1 MENTSQLPLLV
12 KGYNTDLNGTTNNTI
27 PVTSASIQWNNV
39 FDSGRGDVI
48 AIDGVETGRPQVYV
62 ADTGATVTVSV
73 AGVQVISGVNAS
85 DFAPYANPGNYF
97 ITPLRQKGGQ
107 TLACNLVGGSGSHG
121 FQVLAFYNNPFA
133 TPEIKQKLY
142 TSRLKRR
149 YQSFTQQVTVNAK
162 NQQSQQF
169 TIPQS
174 QGNVIGVEFVAYL
187 NSTGNLTDLG
197 LSTFSCYI
205 NGTSIFDNVLSI
217 YGMNAC
223 TRPTIFPIV
232 IKGGN
237 TLQFSVDASNCAI
250 NPNFTVGLKI
260 YFDDSND

>member
-27 PVTSASIQWNNV
+27 PVTSSTIQWNNV

-48 AIDGVETGRPQVYV
+48 AIDGIETCRPQVYV
-62 ADTGATVTVSV
+62 ADTGATVSV
-73 AGVQVISGVNAS
+73 NIAGVQVISGVNAS

-107 TLACNLVGGSGSHG
+107 TLACYLSGGSGSHG
-121 FQVLAFYNNPFA
+121 FQVLGFYENPFA
-133 TPEIKQKLY
+133 IPEIQSKLY

-149 YQSFTQQVTVNAK
+149 YQSFFQTVTVNSK
-162 NQQSQQF
+162 NQQSGQF

-174 QGNVIGVEFVAYL
+174 QGNVVGVEFVAYL
-187 NSTGNLTDLG
+187 NTGGNNTDLG
-197 LSTFSCYI
+197 LATFSCYI
-205 NGTSIFDNVLSI
+205 NGTSIIENTLCI

-237 TLQFSVDASNCAI
+237 TLQFTVDASNCAI

-260 YFDDSND
+260 YFDDSNG

>member
-1 MENTSQLPLLV
+1 MENSSQLPLLV

-27 PVTSASIQWNNV
+27 PVTLTTIQWNNV

-48 AIDGVETGRPQVYV
+48 AIDGIETGRPQVYV
-62 ADTGATVTVSV
+62 ADTGANVTVNV

-107 TLACNLVGGSGSHG
+107 TLGCQLSGGGGSHG
-121 FQVLAFYNNPFA
+121 FQVLAFYENNYA
-133 TPEIKQKLY
+133 TPENKAKLL

-149 YQSFTQQVTVNAK
+149 YQSFLYNVTVNAK

-174 QGNVIGVEFVAYL
+174 QGNVVGVEFVAYL
-187 NSTGNLTDLG
+187 NTGGNNTDLG
-197 LSTFSCYI
+197 LATFSAFV
-205 NGTSIFDNVLSI
+205 NGSSIMENVLGI

-237 TLQFSVDASNCAI
+237 TIQFNVDASNCAAT
-250 NPNFTVGLKI
+250 PNFTVGLKI
-260 YFDDSND
+260 FFDGTND

>member
-1 MENTSQLPLLV
+1 MENTSQLPLLI
-12 KGYNTDLNGTTNNTI
+12 KGYNTDLNGTTNNTL
-27 PVTSASIQWNNV
+27 PVTAATISWSNV
-39 FDSGRGDVI
+39 FDSGRGDVV

-62 ADTGATVTVSV
+62 ADTGATATVSV

-97 ITPLRQKGGQ
+97 ITPLRQPGGQ
-107 TLACNLVGGSGSHG
+107 TLQLQLSGGSGSHG
-121 FQVLAFYNNPFA
+121 FQVLAFYENRFA
-133 TPEIKQKLY
+133 TPEMKAKLLF
-142 TSRLKRR
+142 SKLKRR
-149 YQSFTQQVTVNAK
+149 YQAFFQQVTTNAK
-162 NQQSQQF
+162 GITSQQF

-174 QGNVIGVEFVAYL
+174 QGNVVGVEFVAYL

-197 LSTFSCYI
+197 LATFTCYI
-205 NGTSIFDNVLSI
+205 NGTTIMENVLAI

-223 TRPTIFPIV
+223 TRPTIFPIL

-237 TLQFSVDASNCAI
+237 TLSFSVDASNCAI

-260 YFDDSND
+260 YFDESNA

>member
-1 MENTSQLPLLV
+1 MENSSQLPLLV

-27 PVTSASIQWNNV
+27 PVTASTISWNNV

-48 AIDGVETGRPQVYV
+48 AIDGIETGRPQVYV
-62 ADTGATVTVSV
+62 ADTGATVTVNV
-73 AGVQVISGVNAS
+73 AGVQVISGVNAG

-107 TLACNLVGGSGSHG
+107 TLACLLTGGAGSHG
-121 FQVLAFYNNPFA
+121 FQVLAFYENNYA
-133 TPEIKQKLY
+133 TPENKQKLL

-149 YQSFTQQVTVNAK
+149 YQSFLYTITANAK

-174 QGNVIGVEFVAYL
+174 QGNVVGVEFVAYL
-187 NSTGNLTDLG
+187 NSGGNNTDLG
-197 LSTFSCYI
+197 LSLFSAYV
-205 NGTSIFDNVLSI
+205 NGSSIMENVLGI

-223 TRPTIFPIV
+223 TRPTIFPIK
-232 IKGGN
+232 IQGGN
-237 TLQFSVDASNCAI
+237 TIQFSVDASNCAAS
-250 NPNFTVGLKI
+250 PNFTVGLKVF
-260 YFDDSND
+260 FDGTND